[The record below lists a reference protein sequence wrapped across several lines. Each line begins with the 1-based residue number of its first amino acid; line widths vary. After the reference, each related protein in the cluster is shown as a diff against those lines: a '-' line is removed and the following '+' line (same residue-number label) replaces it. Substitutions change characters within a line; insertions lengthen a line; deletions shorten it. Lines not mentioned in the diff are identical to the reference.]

1 MRGDGVGRTKGRR
14 HFRIV
19 FRKDVSAKSWW
30 QEDHKVGDLHT
41 SLRIPHGP
49 VTNLIAHQAV
59 RAMRGGKAGA
69 SIVQARVPEF
79 QAVYCLMVKKRGWVI
94 GIMGG
99 DNEQDKLCKMVEE
112 AGKDSTRVRS
122 GVTLNIVGNK
132 ARDQVAVKGKKE
144 FLEVQNQACPWVGE
158 GKLRQGCVVRRR
170 ESARELPGI
179 DVYGLE

>member
-1 MRGDGVGRTKGRR
+1 MQDGGGSWERT
-14 HFRIV
+14 
-19 FRKDVSAKSWW
+19 
-30 QEDHKVGDLHT
+30 
-41 SLRIPHGP
+41 P
-49 VTNLIAHQAV
+49 
-59 RAMRGGKAGA
+59 
-69 SIVQARVPEF
+69 
-79 QAVYCLMVKKRGWVI
+79 
-94 GIMGG
+94 
-99 DNEQDKLCKMVEE
+99 
-112 AGKDSTRVRS
+112 VRS